1 MAKMTSLAN
10 ATGNFPTGRDYPQ
23 QTVSNYP
30 SNVVHGVSFDT
41 APNAPTVSYEE
52 MQRKE
57 REDRERREAEERESR
72 RMTDFAVNVALMG
85 ACMGGCG

>member
-23 QTVSNYP
+23 QTASD
-30 SNVVHGVSFDT
+30 VVNGLSFDN
-41 APNAPTVSYEE
+41 APKAPTVSYEE

>member
-10 ATGNFPTGRDYPQ
+10 VTGNFPTGRDYSP
-23 QTVSNYP
+23 QTV
-30 SNVVHGVSFDT
+30 SNVVHGLSFDST
-41 APNAPTVSYEE
+41 PNAPTESYEE
-52 MQRKE
+52 MERKE

-85 ACMGGCG
+85 ACLGGGG

>member
-10 ATGNFPTGRDYPQ
+10 ATGNFPTGRDYSP
-23 QTVSNYP
+23 QTVPNDV
-30 SNVVHGVSFDT
+30 NGLSFDN
-41 APNAPTVSYEE
+41 APKAPTVSYEE

>member
-10 ATGNFPTGRDYPQ
+10 AAGNFPTGRDYPP
-23 QTVSNYP
+23 QTL
-30 SNVVHGVSFDT
+30 SNVVNGLSFD
-41 APNAPTVSYEE
+41 PMQNAPTVSYEE

-72 RMTDFAVNVALMG
+72 RMTDLAVNVALMG
-85 ACMGGCG
+85 ACMGGC

>member
-23 QTVSNYP
+23 QTVSNDV
-30 SNVVHGVSFDT
+30 NGLSFDN
-41 APNAPTVSYEE
+41 APKAPTVSYEE

>member
-23 QTVSNYP
+23 QTA
-30 SNVVHGVSFDT
+30 SNVVHGLSFDN
-41 APNAPTVSYEE
+41 APNAKTVSYEE

-57 REDRERREAEERESR
+57 REDRERREGESR

>member
-10 ATGNFPTGRDYPQ
+10 ATGNFPTGRDYPP
-23 QTVSNYP
+23 QTA
-30 SNVVHGVSFDT
+30 SNVVHGISFDN
-41 APNAPTVSYEE
+41 APNAKTVSYEE

>member
-10 ATGNFPTGRDYPQ
+10 VTGNFPTGRDYQP
-23 QTVSNYP
+23 QTVPNDV
-30 SNVVHGVSFDT
+30 NGLSFDT
-41 APNAPTVSYEE
+41 VSNAPTVSYEE

-72 RMTDFAVNVALMG
+72 RMTDLAVSVALMG
-85 ACMGGCG
+85 AIGACG